1 MYRTVPITCS
11 LGASAPRPGAGAP
24 GSGHGSGIMHPR
36 RRVSATVADAPAQ
49 TKETDELLFRELLEH
64 SKQLEAAYRAQ
75 GHSGSRTS
83 DLVEE
88 LEEVSW
94 PVEAPSSA
102 EDEAQQQVKTRLKSS
117 ANASTSG
124 LNREGTSSSDLQVVP
139 STRMSRSKR
148 TKGPKMPVG
157 KFNRA
162 VSRVISVD
170 IATEVDSQ
178 DEVANDA
185 AFLAKLRA
193 WLRSSRSTK
202 RSRRYVSFLHCI
214 HEFWRPECALN

>member
-1 MYRTVPITCS
+1 MYRTVPVSCS

-24 GSGHGSGIMHPR
+24 GSGHVSGIVHPR

-49 TKETDELLFRELLEH
+49 TKETDELLFSQLLEH

-75 GHSGSRTS
+75 GHSGLATS
-83 DLVEE
+83 NFVEE
-88 LEEVSW
+88 LEELSW
-94 PVEAPSSA
+94 PVEAPSPA
-102 EDEAQQQVKTRLKSS
+102 EDESQQQVKSRRRSS
-117 ANASTSG
+117 AAASTSG
-124 LNREGTSSSDLQVVP
+124 LNREGTSTSDLQVVP

-148 TKGPKMPVG
+148 SKGPRIAAG
-157 KFNRA
+157 KFNRNL
-162 VSRVISVD
+162 SRIISVD
-170 IATEVDSQ
+170 IASEVDTQ

-202 RSRRYVSFLHCI
+202 RSRR
-214 HEFWRPECALN
+214 